1 MVEPCAGVEWTLW
14 GQIPRQAALPQK
26 SDPRGVPGKNL
37 CRSRGGRRID
47 RRERPG
53 ERMPGMKDPPEP
65 DCVEP
70 GWNPP
75 PQRGFAFDERDV
87 ELVSLV
93 NEFRR
98 SGRRKNPHRVRSL
111 FNPNLHPR
119 GIKELSAA
127 PARRIAY
134 AMIRL
139 LDSLDSGDTQDR
151 LLSLRALHDELF
163 FGARGW
169 LPLNTAR
176 VLLSILKDLVREEG
190 DPRRQL
196 ELAHDFF
203 TATSGRPRFIR
214 RMLRRYFL
222 VEMPE
227 GWSQVAFDHHVHDAN
242 TKGRKAPTH
251 LIMDAWIKG
260 IRELTVVY
268 YNYFTIEALEELIEA
283 ADIMGIRVRPTVEFA
298 AGFRGKYAQFLW
310 SPEGLRTPRD
320 YQAFLQEGPVA
331 QFFAQGREVSRY
343 QQRYVMDLLSCV
355 NRKQIPEF
363 NQRFGLGLEPLS
375 EKDFLDF
382 VGVGQPSVTHLAD
395 FLHQRIVER
404 AREALPELRRRHRE
418 ASGDERR
425 GLEILVRKLD
435 DLGSED
441 LVDMC
446 LRHELHPELPDPKL
460 PRNDPH
466 LPELLRLT
474 PTQLLE
480 RLHSLRA
487 GSRVTLNLSNLSPAD
502 VLEILYL
509 ARGAVTHLELFN
521 LKDYRLK
528 KNRHLSQIDRI
539 RIVLNRRSPIQL
551 KRLIRDTLAEIE
563 RSDLP
568 DREDRAAVLHR
579 ALAEVAGFAEF
590 YARTPLEA
598 LIGSDSIGRAHPLF
612 GMGLAVEDTVPARA
626 RRAFHR
632 HRGTREVLPLRMD
645 TVPVT
650 RWERRESP
658 LPALNAAYSLLRR
671 IPGLRR
677 LGYSRQ
683 DGIEIRPDSVRLS
696 PPGNVITLGG
706 IEERHSNRLCLE
718 DPPSLATRPG
728 FRYWPMAPR
737 NLAKVVIGFLPAF
750 LAFFLT
756 QEWWLLAWFGAP
768 IWFAITGLRN
778 VLQAVVG
785 GGGLRRSKLIGWR
798 DLVNWERVADSLLFT
813 GFSVPLLDWLMKGQI
828 LDRGLGVNTHSAPLL
843 MYTAMALTNGIYLY
857 THNTFRGLPR
867 AAAVANLFRS
877 VFAIPLAFGLNLGL
891 HWLLVAAGMPHAEAD
906 LWLQKWAAVIVK
918 AASDLVAGFIEG
930 TADRN
935 LNMRTRLR
943 DYRAKLAQLIQGHGR
958 LEALYPDQDV
968 LSLLDNPKAFIQTVG
983 REAGDL
989 AKNQVI
995 HLLDLMYFWML
1006 QPRAR
1011 PVLERLLREM
1021 SPEERR
1027 IVLHSQRLLERRRA
1041 VSEMILSDLV
1051 GKNFAAPLAFY
1062 LDRCEAYLRDMRRLA
1077 QRLGDPLPA
1086 PVERTAV

>member
-1 MVEPCAGVEWTLW
+1 MRPPSEMPEPERSDNGAE
-14 GQIPRQAALPQK
+14 IPRH
-26 SDPRGVPGKNL
+26 RGL
-37 CRSRGGRRID
+37 T
-47 RRERPG
+47 
-53 ERMPGMKDPPEP
+53 
-65 DCVEP
+65 
-70 GWNPP
+70 
-75 PQRGFAFDERDV
+75 FDERDF

-93 NEFRR
+93 NEFRQ
-98 SGRRKNPHRVRSL
+98 SGRQKNPGRVRSL

-119 GIKELSAA
+119 GIKELSAS

-139 LDSLDSGDTQDR
+139 LDSLDSGDARDR
-151 LLSLRALHDELF
+151 LISLRALHDELF

-176 VLLSILKDLVREEG
+176 VLLSILKDLVREQG
-190 DPRRQL
+190 NVRRQL

-203 TATSGRPRFIR
+203 SATSGRPRFVR

-222 VEMPE
+222 AEMPE
-227 GWSQVAFDHHVHDAN
+227 DWSQVAFDHHVHDAN

-268 YNYFTIEALEELIEA
+268 YNFFTIEALEELIEA

-298 AGFRGKYAQFLW
+298 ACFRGKYVQFLW
-310 SPEGLRTPRD
+310 SPEGLRTVRD
-320 YQAFLQEGPVA
+320 FAAFLQEKPVA
-331 QFFAQGREVSRY
+331 EFFQRGREVSRY
-343 QQRYVMDLLSCV
+343 QQRYVLDLLACV
-355 NRKQIPEF
+355 NKKQLPLL
-363 NQRFGLGLEPLS
+363 NQRFGLDL
-375 EKDFLDF
+375 KDFAESDFLEF

-395 FLHQRIVER
+395 FLHQRIMER
-404 AREALPELRRRHRE
+404 VRELLPELRRRHQ
-418 ASGDERR
+418 AACGDERR
-425 GLEILVRKLD
+425 AIELIVRKLD

-460 PRNDPH
+460 PRDDPAA
-466 LPELLRLT
+466 PELLRLT
-474 PTQLLE
+474 PGELLD

-487 GSRVTLNLSNLSPAD
+487 GSRVTLNLSNLLPAD

-528 KNRHLSQIDRI
+528 KNPHLREVDRI
-539 RIVLNRRSPIQL
+539 RTVLNQRSPILL
-551 KRLIRDTLAEIE
+551 KHLIRDTLDQLAKSE
-563 RSDLP
+563 LP
-568 DREDRAAVLHR
+568 DRQERAAVLRR
-579 ALAEVAGFAEF
+579 ALAEVADFANL
-590 YARTPLEA
+590 YARSPLES
-598 LIGSDSIGRAHPLF
+598 LLGSDSIGRAHPLF
-612 GMGLAVEDTVPARA
+612 GMGLAVEDTLPMRA
-626 RRAFHR
+626 RREFHR

-645 TVPVT
+645 TVALS

-658 LPALNAAYSLLRR
+658 MRALNAVFAVLRW
-671 IPGLRR
+671 IPGLHR
-677 LGYSRQ
+677 LGYVRRDSV
-683 DGIEIRPDSVRLS
+683 EIRPDSVRLS
-696 PPGNVITLGG
+696 SPGNVITLGG
-706 IEERHSNRLCLE
+706 IEERPSNHLRLE
-718 DPPSLATRPG
+718 PQSPHPSRSNLRLLRAG
-728 FRYWPMAPR
+728 PR
-737 NLAKVVIGFLPAF
+737 ILAKVMIGFVPAF
-750 LAFFLT
+750 LTFFLT
-756 QEWWLLAWFGAP
+756 QDWWLLAWLGAP
-768 IWFAITGLRN
+768 IWFGITGLRN

-798 DLVNWERVADSLLFT
+798 ELVSWERVADSLLFT

-828 LDRGLGVNTHSAPLL
+828 LNGALGINTASAPLL
-843 MYTAMALTNGIYLY
+843 MYTVMALTNGIYLY
-857 THNTFRGLPR
+857 THNTLRGLPR

-918 AASDLVAGFIEG
+918 ASSDLVAGFIEG
-930 TADRN
+930 AADRN
-935 LNMRTRLR
+935 LNVRTRLR
-943 DYRAKLAQLIQGHGR
+943 DYRAKLAQLIDGHGR

-968 LSLLDNPKAFIQTVG
+968 LALLDHPKTFIQTVG

-1011 PVLERLLREM
+1011 PVLERLLAEM
-1021 SPEERR
+1021 SPDERR

-1062 LDRCEAYLRDMRRLA
+1062 LDRSEPYLRDMRRLA
-1077 QRLGDPLPA
+1077 QRLGDPLPERSA
-1086 PVERTAV
+1086 RTAI